1 MLNKLKYDFEL
12 VGDFPNKILVAIHGW
27 QGNCNTMKPLL
38 RSLNMDNIGWYFLE
52 APYPVNGALD
62 KFSWSYEI
70 EEGIWEEN
78 EPRLLLTNFFD
89 YLFNKHVSTDIF
101 VMGFSQGG
109 LICLDFILHLSQPLG
124 GIFSIAGFSRYPKKE
139 MSRFHKGQKNTPIL
153 LAHGKDDEQVPVSAS
168 MNIHGQLI
176 SQGANAEL
184 LVYNGKHKIGI
195 ECLRKIK
202 KIIQ

>member
-27 QGNCNTMKPLL
+27 QGNCNSMKPLL

-52 APYPVNGALD
+52 APYSVNGALD

-139 MSRFHKGQKNTPIL
+139 MSRFHKCQKNTPIL

>member
-27 QGNCNTMKPLL
+27 QGNCNSMKPLL

-89 YLFNKHVSTDIF
+89 YLFNKYVSTDIF

-124 GIFSIAGFSRYPKKE
+124 GIFSIAGFSRYPKV
-139 MSRFHKGQKNTPIL
+139 FYVLYIFL
-153 LAHGKDDEQVPVSAS
+153 DL
-168 MNIHGQLI
+168 
-176 SQGANAEL
+176 
-184 LVYNGKHKIGI
+184 Y
-195 ECLRKIK
+195 
-202 KIIQ
+202 